1 MQILDL
7 NLTELNTW
15 VDFDWLNSVGNFS
28 LESHTLM
35 ESLRISFNFN
45 LELDT
50 EDKKNLSKNG
60 KMTINM
66 KKPDFRLLLALVV
79 NISRSSE
86 LKTAQLVDPA
96 CLLGTIEGA
105 KISKGN
111 WKISRNYFS
120 KCKSKK

>member
-1 MQILDL
+1 VEFNISGIGNFKMQILDL

-50 EDKKNLSKNG
+50 EEKKNG

-96 CLLGTIEGA
+96 CLLGTIERV
-105 KISKGN
+105 KIG
-111 WKISRNYFS
+111 NYFS